1 MIRVYVPNGASQDFD
16 LGERI
21 GAHSGWALPA
31 GAVWI
36 DLIKPTPEEDHAVEA
51 ALGLSIPT
59 RAEMAELEASSRL
72 YREGGATY
80 VTSDIIHNGDA
91 DMPSVDPV
99 TFVLTHG
106 PLVTIRYFD
115 PRPFDM
121 LREKLEREPGLG
133 RTGPEV
139 FLQLM
144 ETIIDRA
151 SDILGV
157 NARRVD
163 RVSNHVF
170 SEAKHAGFQ
179 KLITKLGRA
188 HIVNARIEQSLSG
201 LARIFAYVAVDER
214 IEGSTEAREHLRSLS
229 GDAASLLSH
238 NQSVAAGINF
248 QLSAALGLINIEQ
261 SSIVK
266 VFSMV
271 TVCLMP
277 PTLIGAIY
285 GMNFEHMPELRWIDG
300 YPMAIL
306 AMIVSG
312 VGPLLWF
319 RRKGWL

>member
-1 MIRVYVPNGASQDFD
+1 MIRVYASQGRTLDFT
-16 LGERI
+16 LAERAGWTLPS
-21 GAHSGWALPA
+21 GALW
-31 GAVWI
+31 V
-36 DLIKPTPEEDHAVEA
+36 DLINPTPEEDHALEG

-72 YREGGATY
+72 YRENGATY

-91 DMPSVDPV
+91 DLPSVDPV
-99 TFVLTHG
+99 TFVLTKG

-115 PRPFDM
+115 PRPFAL
-121 LREKLEREPGLG
+121 LREKLEREPGLCT
-133 RTGPEV
+133 TGPDV

-144 ETIIDRA
+144 ETVIDRA
-151 SDILGV
+151 SDILAI
-157 NARRVD
+157 NAGRVD
-163 RVSNHVF
+163 GVSNHVF
-170 SEAKHAGFQ
+170 SEGKNVGFE

-188 HIVNARIEQSLSG
+188 HIVNSRIEQSLAG
-201 LARIFAYVAVDER
+201 LARVFAYVAADER
-214 IEGSTEAREHLRSLS
+214 IEKSPEAREHLRSLS
-229 GDAASLLSH
+229 GDAASLISH
-238 NQSVAAGINF
+238 NQSVAAGITF

-277 PTLIGAIY
+277 PTLIGAVY

-306 AMIVSG
+306 AMILSG

>member
-1 MIRVYVPNGASQDFD
+1 MIRVYCSGSGCIETTPAD
-16 LGERI
+16 L
-21 GAHSGWALPA
+21 SDWSLPA
-31 GAVWI
+31 DTLWI
-36 DLIKPTPEEDHAVEA
+36 DLVAPTPEEDQAVEK

-59 RAEMAELEASSRL
+59 RSEMAELEASSRL
-72 YREGGATY
+72 YRENGATY
-80 VTSDIIHNGDA
+80 VTSDLVHNGDA
-91 DMPSVDPV
+91 DLPSVDPV
-99 TFVLTHG
+99 TFVLTSG

-115 PRPFDM
+115 PKPFAL
-121 LREKLEREPGLG
+121 LREKLDREPHLC
-133 RTGPEV
+133 RTGPDV

-151 SDILGV
+151 SDILAV
-157 NARRVD
+157 NAARVD
-163 RVSNHVF
+163 GVSNHVF
-170 SEAKHAGFQ
+170 SEGKTVGFE

-188 HIVNARIEQSLSG
+188 HIVNARIEQSLAG
-201 LARIFAYVAVDER
+201 LARVFVYVASDEW
-214 IEGSTEAREHLRSLS
+214 IDKMPEAREHLRSLA
-229 GDAASLLSH
+229 GDAASLISH
-238 NQSVAAGINF
+238 NQSVAAGITF

-277 PTLIGAIY
+277 PTLIGAVY
-285 GMNFEHMPELRWIDG
+285 GMNFEHMPELGWIDG

-306 AMIVSG
+306 AMILSG